1 MQEAYGVC
9 ICGWVNMCVWL
20 CDCVGEC
27 VCDCVGECV
36 NVCGYLC
43 VSACLHV
50 VWVRFLFLF
59 VKLARLASA
68 HRFCSVLCYLASYQT
83 VSTRNTV
90 DRSCQLLSG
99 NTIKIHLFAFGCCL
113 KPERTRLLLRK
124 KKARPPASVLRS
136 AALAASKG
144 KFEGQSHGTSRF
156 CQERQLQS
164 ECQKCVRVVVS
175 VNISLLVFLGVLKAR
190 LF

>member
-1 MQEAYGVC
+1 MCVC
-9 ICGWVNMCVWL
+9 VCVIVWVNVCRCECV
-20 CDCVGEC
+20 VC
-27 VCDCVGECV
+27 VCDCVGI
-36 NVCGYLC
+36 
-43 VSACLHV
+43 SACLHV
-50 VWVRFLFLF
+50 CMWVWVRFLFLF